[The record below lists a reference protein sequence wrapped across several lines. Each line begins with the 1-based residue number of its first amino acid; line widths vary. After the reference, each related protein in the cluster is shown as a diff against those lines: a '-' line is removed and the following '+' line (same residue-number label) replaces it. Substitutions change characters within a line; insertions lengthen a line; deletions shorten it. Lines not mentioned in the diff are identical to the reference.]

1 MRFKRN
7 KAAMFGLVVILLV
20 LLTAV
25 FAYELA
31 PDNSPDANEQ
41 TLALEMMPPGSNVMI
56 LYFRKPQIE
65 TSLGQR
71 FKNFFFGSP
80 SRYNMV
86 PIVNYKL
93 KKDFVVVNVFKG
105 RNAHPEVREYYYTD
119 ILRIDSMVKTGIK
132 AKPAGDTIRADSA
145 QTGDAYKIH
154 MTPRRYR
161 PENDSINA
169 ADGHSVMNAP
179 LRMDSIAMQSG
190 QVDKTLA
197 ELKGDTTEYDRFCFR
212 IRNEVYKVYLTP
224 RRYWL
229 GTDRFGRD
237 ILSRLIIGSR
247 ISLFVGLISVLISLF
262 IGIIAGA
269 LAGYYRGWVD
279 AVILWIINVFWSIPT
294 VLLAMGLYVSAG
306 ALIPSKLLLIFIA
319 VGLTMW
325 VEVARIVRG
334 QFILVREFEYVT
346 AAQSLGFHSART
358 IFRHILPN
366 ITGPVI
372 VVACANFAN
381 AILIESGLSYIGLGV
396 QPPTPSWGGML
407 SEYKNFIDSDRAY
420 LALAP
425 GLAIMLV
432 VLAFNL
438 VGNGLRDALDVK
450 GKTE

>member
-1 MRFKRN
+1 MSDSKSLNHKAWMRFKRN
-7 KAAMFGLVVILLV
+7 KAAMFGLFVIIAV
-20 LLTAV
+20 LFISI
-25 FAYELA
+25 FAYRLA
-31 PDNSPDANEQ
+31 PDQTIDANEQ
-41 TLALEMMPPGSNVMI
+41 TLQLEMMPPGFTMLT
-56 LYFRKPQIE
+56 LYMSKPAVE
-65 TSLGQR
+65 TGTMQR
-71 FKNFFFGSP
+71 FKNFFLGSP
-80 SRYNMV
+80 SRYTMV
-86 PIVNYKL
+86 PILDDYRL
-93 KKDFVVVNVFKG
+93 KKEFIYVNVYKG
-105 RNAHPEVREYYYTD
+105 KNAKPEECKYYYTD
-119 ILRIDSMVKTGIK
+119 ILGIDSLQARQMIEKSRGHIKGRKTASASQGGGAISVMSDSF
-132 AKPAGDTIRADSA
+132 AYDNFCLTIRD
-145 QTGDAYKIH
+145 
-154 MTPRRYR
+154 
-161 PENDSINA
+161 
-169 ADGHSVMNAP
+169 
-179 LRMDSIAMQSG
+179 
-190 QVDKTLA
+190 
-197 ELKGDTTEYDRFCFR
+197 
-212 IRNEVYKVYLTP
+212 EVYKVNLVP

-237 ILSRLIIGSR
+237 ILSRLLVGSR
-247 ISLFVGLISVLISLF
+247 ISLFVGLISVLISLI
-262 IGIIAGA
+262 IGIVAGA
-269 LAGYYRGWVD
+269 LAGYFRGWVD

-346 AAQSLGFHSART
+346 AAQSLGFNSVRT

-407 SEYKNFIDSDRAY
+407 SEYKNFIDSDKAY
-420 LALAP
+420 LAIAP
-425 GLAIMLV
+425 GLAIMLL

-450 GKTE
+450 GKSE

>member
-1 MRFKRN
+1 
-7 KAAMFGLVVILLV
+7 MFGLVVILAVFLM
-20 LLTAV
+20 AV
-25 FAYELA
+25 FAYQLA
-31 PDNSPDANEQ
+31 PDSTPDANEQ
-41 TLALEMMPPGSNVMI
+41 TLQLEMMPPGSKVLM
-56 LYFRKPQIE
+56 LYLFKTKTGINTSSRFRN
-65 TSLGQR
+65 L
-71 FKNFFFGSP
+71 FFGTP
-80 SRYNMV
+80 AGYDMI
-86 PIVNYKL
+86 PILDKFKL
-93 KKDFVVVNVFKG
+93 KKDYMYVYVYKG
-105 RNAHPEVREYYYTD
+105 PNSPTEERTYYYTD
-119 ILRIDSMVKTGIK
+119 ILALDSTAIIQRTG
-132 AKPAGDTIRADSA
+132 KPLAILKSDS
-145 QTGDAYKIH
+145 
-154 MTPRRYR
+154 
-161 PENDSINA
+161 
-169 ADGHSVMNAP
+169 
-179 LRMDSIAMQSG
+179 
-190 QVDKTLA
+190 LA
-197 ELKGDTTEYDRFCFR
+197 YDRFCTR
-212 IRNEVYKVYLTP
+212 IRNDVYKVNLVQ
-224 RRYWL
+224 RRFWL

-247 ISLFVGLISVLISLF
+247 ISLFVGLVSVLISLI

-269 LAGYYRGWVD
+269 LAGYFRGWID
-279 AVILWIINVFWSIPT
+279 AVILWVINVFWSIPT
-294 VLLAMGLYVSAG
+294 VLLAMGLYVGAG

-346 AAQSLGFHSART
+346 AARSLGFSNMRT

-407 SEYKNFIDSDRAY
+407 SEYKNFIDSDKAY

-425 GLAIMLV
+425 GLAIMIL